1 MSQSRTNL
9 HVYKALIVASAVWIF
24 VLFSFYYSLDPEL
37 HQHEENRHRKSPIAE
52 ILSARTERFFDFD
65 DVTETTIK
73 SRENEIRIS
82 HKHRR
87 RNKHKKVRDDSSG
100 KIVTP
105 IPKEI
110 IDELGLRNKS
120 PGEMGRPVVLKNVSI
135 EVKRRIELGWKRH
148 EFNEFVS
155 DLISLRRSLPDP
167 RDAYCKQSDLYLRN
181 LPSTSVIFI
190 FHNEAWSTLLRSVH
204 SVLDRSPSHLIE
216 EIILV
221 DDFSD
226 MRK

>member
-1 MSQSRTNL
+1 MQTRLNV
-9 HVYKALIVASAVWIF
+9 HVYKSLIVVSGLWIF

-37 HQHEENRHRKSPIAE
+37 QHQHDVVDRKYPIAKS
-52 ILSARTERFFDFD
+52 LNARTERFFDFD
-65 DVTETTIK
+65 DVTETTE
-73 SRENEIRIS
+73 SPRENEILNL
-82 HKHRR
+82 HKQRPR
-87 RNKHKKVRDDSSG
+87 SKRKKKKKDKLMN

-105 IPKEI
+105 IPRELI
-110 IDELGLRNKS
+110 AELGLQYSS
-120 PGEMGRPVVLKNVSI
+120 PGEMGQPVILRNVSD
-135 EVKRRIELGWKRH
+135 EVQRRIKLGWKHH

-167 RDAYCKQSDLYLRN
+167 RDAYCKQNNLYLHN

-204 SVLDRSPSHLIE
+204 SVLDRSPEHLIE